1 MGMHQDGRMRVPR
14 LRPAVVAGAV
24 GVLTGAL
31 IGAGPAAA
39 AATLV
44 LRPDHGRP
52 TTPFAVEYQFT
63 AQGADCPLTVSFSW
77 DGRPL
82 GTAHVTRPGQRPTS
96 LCVAA
101 LGATPPADDRDPGR
115 HQVAVAA
122 VAGHPAQVK
131 TYTIQPG
138 ATPTPTRS
146 PTPGR
151 TTADPTRQPDQTD
164 DPVGSG
170 VNTSAAAVAPIDTG
184 GGAVLG
190 AASPS
195 TGGGGL
201 TAFVLI
207 LGGLLTLGG
216 LGIFGVLVYWTR
228 RGTGGGVEPETEV
241 YGE

>member
-1 MGMHQDGRMRVPR
+1 MRVPR
-14 LRPAVVAGAV
+14 LWLAVVAGAV

-31 IGAGPAAA
+31 TAAGPAAA
-39 AATLV
+39 AGTASLA

-63 AQGADCPLTVSFSW
+63 AQGAICPLTVSFSW

-82 GTAHVTRPGQRPTS
+82 GTAHVTRPGQKATS

-115 HQVAVAA
+115 HKVGVAA
-122 VAGHPAQVK
+122 VAGHPAQDA

-138 ATPTPTRS
+138 PTPTRT
-146 PTPGR
+146 PTPER
-151 TTADPTRQPDQTD
+151 TTAGPTGQPTTDQTD
-164 DPVGSG
+164 DPAGSG
-170 VNTSAAAVAPIDTG
+170 VNASSAAVAPIDTG
-184 GGAVLG
+184 GASVLG
-190 AASPS
+190 AVSQS
-195 TGGGGL
+195 SGGGGL

-216 LGIFGVLVYWTR
+216 LGIFGLLVYWTR
-228 RGTGGGVEPETEV
+228 RGAGGGVEPETEV